1 MTTTDVPRHC
11 PVLASPGQDHS
22 GLGTPELET
31 AHSWL
36 KLSGSHLEAITTLQQ
51 FGRTSRNCPV
61 LPGFPG
67 GSVAKNLPCQCRRL
81 GFDPWFRKIL
91 HAMRQLSPCTT
102 TIAPQQEKSPQLE
115 NARLNER
122 KVHVAMESQH
132 SQKET
137 NKF

>member
-11 PVLASPGQDHS
+11 PVLGSSGQDHS

-67 GSVAKNLPCQCRRL
+67 GSVAKNLPANAGDQGSIPDL
-81 GFDPWFRKIL
+81 GRSHMPW
-91 HAMRQLSPCTT
+91 S
-102 TIAPQQEKSPQLE
+102 
-115 NARLNER
+115 N
-122 KVHVAMESQH
+122 
-132 SQKET
+132 
-137 NKF
+137 